1 MGPPDL
7 YPVRQT
13 VGALGLRLASQEKM
27 NWWGFNLWD
36 PPPLGIQCENPSELY
51 ETLDVRE
58 LVGVTKPEFLTTA
71 IRVPWGGSATACRIL
86 YVL

>member
-1 MGPPDL
+1 MGPPDS

-36 PPPLGIQCENPSELY
+36 SPPLGI
-51 ETLDVRE
+51 
-58 LVGVTKPEFLTTA
+58 
-71 IRVPWGGSATACRIL
+71 
-86 YVL
+86 